1 MEAANQ
7 AVEEEVK
14 VVREELI
21 LKRRLP
27 EMLQTLCCGSATRS
41 AGIGQG
47 EFFLRPTGVVCCLFV
62 VCLLLVDCLFVAGW
76 LFVCCWLFVCL
87 LLVGCLFVAGCLFVV
102 GL

>member
-47 EFFLRPTGVVCCLFV
+47 EFFLRPTDVVCLLFVVCCL
-62 VCLLLVDCLFVAGW
+62 LFVAGW
-76 LFVCCWLFVCL
+76 LFVCCW
-87 LLVGCLFVAGCLFVV
+87 VV
-102 GL
+102 TIEYDCVRLSTIEYDCVRL

>member
-47 EFFLRPTGVVCCLFV
+47 EFFLRPTGVVCL
-62 VCLLLVDCLFVAGW
+62 
-76 LFVCCWLFVCL
+76 LFVCCLFVCL
-87 LLVGCLFVAGCLFVV
+87 LFVGLLFVGLLLLLFVC
-102 GL
+102 